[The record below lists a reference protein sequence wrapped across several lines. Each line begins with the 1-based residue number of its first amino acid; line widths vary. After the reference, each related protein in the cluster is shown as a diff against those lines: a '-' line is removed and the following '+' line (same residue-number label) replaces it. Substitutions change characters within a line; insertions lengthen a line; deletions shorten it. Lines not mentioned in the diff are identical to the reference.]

1 MNTGRRTQGGDF
13 EEEEK
18 NRVRKSE
25 KGKAELK
32 AD

>member
-13 EEEEK
+13 EEEK